1 MKSPDSILKSMIDT
15 EIGSNPSYTITH
27 HQADNPHRIDVARD
41 ETVLIHQINIEVAID
56 FWLEF
61 HSASESHLI
70 QMPISTPQNV
80 DYEIITRH
88 KGAVNFSRS
97 HSFTY
102 TVKYVR
108 IKIVK

>member
-1 MKSPDSILKSMIDT
+1 MKSSDNILQSMIDT

-41 ETVLIHQINIEVAID
+41 ETVLIHEINIEVSSD

-70 QMPISTPQNV
+70 QKTITTPQNI
-80 DYEIITRH
+80 DYDIITRH
-88 KGAVNFSRS
+88 KGAANFSQS
-97 HSFTY
+97 HSFNY
-102 TVKYVR
+102 TVKYIR